1 MRFEFLPR
9 RKYTGYSEP
18 HSILLLGYLMP
29 TKSVLAKTIN
39 KMFRR
44 ENPMLAYV
52 DKYTAIK
59 N

>member
-1 MRFEFLPR
+1 M
-9 RKYTGYSEP
+9 T
-18 HSILLLGYLMP
+18 
-29 TKSVLAKTIN
+29 TKSVLTKTIN